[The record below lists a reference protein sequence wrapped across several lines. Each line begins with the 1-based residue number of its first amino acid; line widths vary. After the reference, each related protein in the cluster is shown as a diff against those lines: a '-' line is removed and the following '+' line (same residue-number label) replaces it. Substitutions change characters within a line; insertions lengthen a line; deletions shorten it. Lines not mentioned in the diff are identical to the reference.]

1 MDNDNQEIHESI
13 LDDTTGVPDL
23 ILLDEVSDN
32 AILFNLQQRYY
43 DNQIYTYI
51 GNVVISVN
59 PYQKLPIYTS
69 ETILNYRGKSLY
81 ELQPHIYAIADNAYR
96 ALRDRDEDQCV
107 IISGESGSGKT
118 EASKVVMQYIAAVSG
133 KSKDVELVK
142 EQLLQTN
149 PLLEAFGNAKTHR
162 NNNSSRFGK
171 YMDIEFDFKGD
182 PVGGVITNYLLEK
195 SRVVSQADGERNFH
209 IFYQLLVGASEQIL
223 DDLYL
228 TDDIRDY
235 NYINP
240 YSVATEIDEND
251 FTETL
256 QAMEI
261 VGFQSI
267 EVKYV
272 LQLLAAILHIGNLQ
286 LSEKE
291 DESGNEF
298 CEINLNRDLQI
309 VSKLT
314 NCKISQ
320 FQYAITQKLVETKYE
335 QVTTSLTIAQ
345 ARYAR
350 DALAKA
356 IYSRL
361 FSWIVDKVNES
372 LTVKE
377 TATRKVMGV
386 LDIYGFEIFQNNS
399 FEQFIINYCNEKLQQ
414 IFIEMTLKL
423 EQEEYVNEGMP
434 WTHIDYF
441 NNKIICDLIEKN
453 NGILSMLD
461 EECIRPGKVSDKTF
475 LDKLNN
481 RCSKHP
487 HYQSKS
493 MKEFSRD
500 STLDRESFRL
510 VHYAGNVT
518 YNVNGFIDKNNDNL
532 HRNISQAMY
541 TSGNPLLQFLFIEGN
556 PKLASRKRPP
566 TSGSQFKKSVAQLM
580 VNLLA
585 KTPNYIRCI
594 KPNDKQIPEDFD
606 ISIVRHQ
613 IQYLGLLE
621 NIRVRRAGYA
631 FRQTY
636 AKILYRYK
644 MLSMATWPR
653 WEGDTKAGVQEMIE
667 SLPIEPN
674 EYAYGK
680 TKLFIRNP
688 RTNLRIKYV
697 KLNIDVLK
705 ALLDFLKQLFN
716 MEEWRRMRLYDL
728 ATEIQAKFRGF
739 YLRKWYLRLRRS
751 QISIS
756 ANWRCY
762 RERASFLS
770 VRFASI
776 AVQRFCRG
784 WKARKLF
791 KAMLYEKKCTWAQG
805 IITKFFYGWKARK
818 LYRKLKYEKQC
829 TIAQGVIRRFY
840 FGWKARKLARLL
852 REEKRRKL
860 AVNVIRTFFFG
871 WQARKLARKLREEK
885 RRNLAANVIRTF
897 FFGWQA
903 RKLVRALRLERKR
916 NNASTTIRA
925 YYIGWQIRKKYRKK
939 FPSIAGP
946 KVYRFL
952 RQSLNYRFLKA
963 VIDELPSE
971 SPIEKNWPSCG
982 PMFEEI
988 SDQLREM
995 HHVWRCARFRRRL
1008 SPEQREIY
1016 SEKLLAS
1023 QLFNN
1028 KKEYYSQTVGV
1039 PFRGDYCGLG
1049 KHPLWKTITKGYD
1062 KDKEVH
1068 WADTV
1073 IKLHRANGKGVPR
1086 ILAVTGAAIII
1097 LDSKTLSLKYRIPLH
1112 ELATL
1117 LFSPHNDTVCV
1128 IQCRMDK
1135 TLPHLKK
1142 GDFLIQTHH
1151 VIELATKIVL
1161 VLKDLSISNDEPVVK
1176 IAKKF
1181 PINYHGKCLHA
1192 SFIKAEQTLIDAVT
1206 KKKRSQFEIY
1216 V

>member
-298 CEINLNRDLQI
+298 SEINLNRDLQI

-621 NIRVRRAGYA
+621 NVRVRRAGYA

-688 RTNLRIKYV
+688 RT
-697 KLNIDVLK
+697 
-705 ALLDFLKQLFN
+705 LFN

-784 WKARKLF
+784 WKARKL
-791 KAMLYEKKCTWAQG
+791 
-805 IITKFFYGWKARK
+805 
-818 LYRKLKYEKQC
+818 YRKLKYEKQC

-840 FGWKARKLARLL
+840 FGWKARKLAR
-852 REEKRRKL
+852 
-860 AVNVIRTFFFG
+860 
-871 WQARKLARKLREEK
+871 KLREEK

-897 FFGWQA
+897 FF
-903 RKLVRALRLERKR
+903 
-916 NNASTTIRA
+916 
-925 YYIGWQIRKKYRKK
+925 GWQIRKKYRKK

-1176 IAKKF
+1176 IAKK
-1181 PINYHGKCLHA
+1181 
-1192 SFIKAEQTLIDAVT
+1192 
-1206 KKKRSQFEIY
+1206 
-1216 V
+1216 